1 MHKSLSSRIIGYVS
15 SLVFTFAAFFLVVYP
30 EFFHLETRTA
40 ITVLVIFA
48 LLQSATQSIFFLNVL
63 SEKGPRWNLIVFA
76 STISIVVVIIYFSI
90 WIMHHLDTNMMP
102 HHPH

>member
-15 SLVFTFAAFFLVVYP
+15 SLVLTFAAFFLVAYP
-30 EFFHLETRTA
+30 EFFHFDTTPA
-40 ITVLVIFA
+40 FTVLLILA
-48 LLQSATQSIFFLNVL
+48 LLQSASQSIFFLNVL

-76 STISIVVVIIYFSI
+76 STISIVVIIIYFSI

-102 HHPH
+102 QH